1 MSKKTLD
8 LNNGFSVYRHLLSY
22 VKPYWLAFV
31 FAIIGMVIVAAT
43 EPAFAALMK
52 PLLDGTFVEQ
62 DPYWIQV
69 IPFLIIGV
77 FVVRGIGSFFVNYC
91 MSWVSRHVI
100 KDLRN
105 EMFEQFLNL
114 PARFYDKNA
123 SGKLISKLIFDV
135 EQIANASSK
144 VLTLLIQD
152 SLTLLGLLAW
162 MFYLN
167 WQLSLLF
174 LILGPIMGVLIVVVN
189 KRLRIISK
197 RIQNSMGDVTHVAQE
212 TIEAHRV
219 IKIFGGQDNE
229 SKNFMRANENNRR
242 QHMKVVVTNSISV
255 PVVQLLAAILL
266 GVIVFLA
273 TRPEF
278 RDTIT
283 VGSFMSLITAMLLL
297 LPPLKRI
304 MNVNADLQRGIVASQ
319 SVFGFIA
326 ESKELDNGTES
337 LVNVRGGVRY
347 EDVSFKYDDEKG
359 EVLTHV
365 SFEIGAGQSVA
376 FVGRSGSGKST
387 IASLLPRFYNIEQG
401 SISIDGQD
409 VKQIKLRDLRHSIA
423 LVSQDIRLFNDTI
436 LHNIAY
442 GNASEVDEKAV
453 IEAAKMAFAW
463 EFIQDLPQG
472 LQTVVGEHG
481 ILLSGGQRQRIAIA
495 RAILK
500 DAPILILDEATSA
513 LDSESERFIQAA
525 LADLMKNRTT
535 LVIAH
540 RLSTIENVDKIVVLD
555 QGRIIEVGSHKEL
568 MAKGKYYASLYHM
581 QFNVE
586 EVKTRG
592 D

>member
-1 MSKKTLD
+1 MSKHNFD
-8 LNNGFSVYRHLLSY
+8 LNNGFAVYRHLLSY
-22 VKPYWLAFV
+22 VKPYWGAFV

-62 DPYWIQV
+62 DPYWVKV

-91 MSWVSRHVI
+91 MAWVSRHVI

-123 SGKLISKLIFDV
+123 SGQLISKLIFDV
-135 EQIANASSK
+135 EQIANASSR

-152 SLTLLGLLAW
+152 SLTLIGLLAW

-174 LILGPIMGVLIVVVN
+174 LILGPVMGVLIIFVN
-189 KRLRIISK
+189 KRLRKISK
-197 RIQNSMGDVTHVAQE
+197 RIQHSMGDVTHVAQE

-219 IKIFGGQDNE
+219 IKIFGGQENE
-229 SKNFMRANENNRR
+229 AKKFSHVNEYNR
-242 QHMKVVVTNSISV
+242 QQNMKVVVTNSISV

-273 TRPEF
+273 TSPEF

-283 VGSFMSLITAMLLL
+283 VGSFMSLIAAMLLL

-304 MNVNADLQRGIVASQ
+304 MSVNAELQRGIVASQ

-326 ESKELDNGTES
+326 ESKELDKGEEQ
-337 LVNVRGGVRY
+337 LANVHGAVRY
-347 EDVSFKYDDEKG
+347 NDITFRYDDEKG
-359 EVLTHV
+359 DVLTHV
-365 SFEIGAGQSVA
+365 SFAIGVGESVA

-401 SISIDGQD
+401 SITIDGQD
-409 VKQIKLRDLRHSIA
+409 IQQIKLRDLRGSIA

-442 GNASEVDEKAV
+442 GNSSEVDEQAV
-453 IEAAKMAFAW
+453 IQAAKMAYAW
-463 EFIQDLPQG
+463 EFIEDLPLG

-481 ILLSGGQRQRIAIA
+481 VLLSGGQRQRIAIA

-525 LADLMKNRTT
+525 LEDLMKNRTT

-540 RLSTIENVDKIVVLD
+540 RLSTIENVDKIIVLD
-555 QGRIIEVGSHKEL
+555 RGRIVEEGSHKEL
-568 MAKGKYYASLYHM
+568 IAKGKYYTSLYNL
-581 QFNVE
+581 QFNL
-586 EVKTRG
+586 
-592 D
+592 DAN